1 MRVGGKHMDKVELID
16 NERER
21 GLLSMF
27 GFSFLPLLADK
38 MRKQNGR

>member
-1 MRVGGKHMDKVELID
+1 MDKVELID
-16 NERER
+16 NKRERER

-38 MRKQNGR
+38 TRKQKRC